1 MSLNFNSKDILI
13 LRKETGESIL
23 KCKDALILSNGDIKN
38 AIIYLKKNNIS
49 RIEDIKERNQNTS
62 EGLINSYIHFGG
74 KIGVLIEVNCETD
87 FVARNEEFKDF
98 TKNLCMHIAA
108 FDPLYIS
115 INNIPNDKIEEYK
128 SIQKKEL
135 IIKYD
140 LEKDINKIN
149 MIINNKMKKWYS
161 DICLLEQ
168 NYLKDQSITIGKL
181 LNLIISKMGEN
192 IVIKQFIRYSIK

>member
-1 MSLNFNSKDILI
+1 M
-13 LRKETGESIL
+13 
-23 KCKDALILSNGDIKN
+23 
-38 AIIYLKKNNIS
+38 
-49 RIEDIKERNQNTS
+49 
-62 EGLINSYIHFGG
+62 
-74 KIGVLIEVNCETD
+74 
-87 FVARNEEFKDF
+87 
-98 TKNLCMHIAA
+98 
-108 FDPLYIS
+108 
-115 INNIPNDKIEEYK
+115 
-128 SIQKKEL
+128 